1 MTTSAKSATDLKP
14 MGDRVVVRPSEQ
26 EGVTKGGIFLPDTAQ
41 ERPQKGEV
49 VSTGPGRML
58 ENGKRVEMEVK
69 AGDTV
74 IYSKYAGTEIEV
86 QDEELLVLGAN
97 DILAVIT

>member
-26 EGVTKGGIFLPDTAQ
+26 EGVTKSGIFLPDTAQ
-41 ERPQKGEV
+41 ERPQQGKV
-49 VSTGPGRML
+49 VAAGPGRML
-58 ENGKRVEMEVK
+58 KNGKRIEMEVK
-69 AGDTV
+69 PGDIV
-74 IYSKYAGTEIEV
+74 IYSKYAGTEVEV

-97 DILAVIT
+97 DVLAVIT

>member
-26 EGVTKGGIFLPDTAQ
+26 ESLTKAGIYLPDTAQ
-41 ERPQKGEV
+41 ERPQEGEV
-49 VSTGPGRML
+49 VATGPGRVL
-58 ENGKRVEMEVK
+58 KNGKRLEMEVK
-69 AGDTV
+69 PGDKV
-74 IYSKYAGTEIEV
+74 IYSKFAGTEVEV

-97 DILAVIT
+97 DILAIIS

>member
-26 EGVTKGGIFLPDTAQ
+26 EGVTKSGIFLPDTAQ
-41 ERPQKGEV
+41 ERPQQGKV
-49 VSTGPGRML
+49 VAAGPGRML
-58 ENGKRVEMEVK
+58 KNGKRIEMEVK
-69 AGDTV
+69 PGDIV
-74 IYSKYAGTEIEV
+74 IYSKYAGTEVEV

-97 DILAVIT
+97 DILAVIA

>member
-26 EGVTKGGIFLPDTAQ
+26 ESVTQGGIFLPDTAQ
-41 ERPQKGEV
+41 ERPQHGEV
-49 VSTGPGRML
+49 VAVGPGRVL
-58 ENGKRVEMEVK
+58 PNGRRMDMEVK
-69 AGDTV
+69 AGDRV
-74 IYSKYAGTEIEV
+74 IYSKYAGTEVGV

-97 DILAVIT
+97 DILAIVS

>member
-26 EGVTKGGIFLPDTAQ
+26 ESLTKAGIYLPDTAQ
-41 ERPQKGEV
+41 ERPQEGEV
-49 VSTGPGRML
+49 VATGPGRML
-58 ENGKRVEMEVK
+58 KNGKRLEMEVK
-69 AGDTV
+69 PGDKV
-74 IYSKYAGTEIEV
+74 IYSKFAGTEVEV

-97 DILAVIT
+97 DILAIIS